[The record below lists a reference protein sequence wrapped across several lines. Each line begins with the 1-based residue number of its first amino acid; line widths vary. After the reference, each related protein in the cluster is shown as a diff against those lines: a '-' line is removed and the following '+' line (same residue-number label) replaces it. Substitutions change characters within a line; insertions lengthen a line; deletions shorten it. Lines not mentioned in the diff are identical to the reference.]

1 MDGRTKFIFVTGGVV
16 SSIGKGITASSLGRL
31 LKSRGLKVFMQKFDP
46 YINVDAGTM
55 SPRQHG
61 EVFVTE
67 DGGETDLDLGHYER
81 FIDENLTKLSNVTA
95 GKIYLEVIDKERRG
109 DYLGATIQVIPHIT
123 DAIKDKMEK
132 AAEES
137 DADIVIVEIGGTV
150 GDIESL
156 PFIEAIRQWRHDAGR
171 ANTLYIHSTLVPYLK
186 AAKELKSKPT
196 QHSIKELKSLGI
208 HPDILVLRTERA
220 LDEDVKNKISLF
232 SDVDKGAVIEARDE
246 EIIYEAV
253 ISLKEQGLDRL
264 VCRHFGY
271 PDKEADI
278 EEWTGLVERIK
289 NTKQE
294 VRIAVV
300 GKYVATKDAYISLA
314 EALRHAGF
322 HHRVKTTLDFIS
334 TDEVDEKSLAARLAG
349 VQGIVVPGGFGSR
362 GAEAKILACRYARE
376 RNIPLLA
383 ICYGMHMM
391 VAEYAR
397 NVLGLEGA
405 ASCEVDPKTPH
416 PVIHLPPEQKEK
428 TDLGGTLRI
437 GRHDMLLAEGS
448 LAREI
453 YDGARSI
460 GERHRHRYKLN
471 DNYTE
476 ALIEAGLQ
484 ISARNTADDVAEI
497 VELKGHPFYLGVQY
511 HPEYASRPNRAHPLF
526 AAFLK
531 KALLQE

>member
-1 MDGRTKFIFVTGGVV
+1 MDARTKFIFVTGGVV

-81 FIDENLTKLSNVTA
+81 FIDENLTRLSNITA
-95 GKIYLEVIDKERRG
+95 GRIYREVIDKERRG

-123 DAIKDKMEK
+123 DAIKEEMARA
-132 AAEES
+132 AAESE
-137 DADIVIVEIGGTV
+137 ADIVIVEIGGTV

-156 PFIEAIRQWRHDAGR
+156 PFLEAIRQWRHDVGR
-171 ANTLYIHSTLVPYLK
+171 ENTLYIHSTLVPYLK

-208 HPDILVLRTERA
+208 HPDILVLRTERS
-220 LDEDVKNKISLF
+220 LDQEIKDKISLF
-232 SDVDKGAVIEARDE
+232 SDVDKHAVIEAKDE

-253 ISLKEQGLDRL
+253 TNLKRQGLDQL

-271 PDKEADI
+271 PDKEAGID
-278 EEWTGLVERIK
+278 EWLGLIERIRHAES
-289 NTKQE
+289 E

-300 GKYVATKDAYISLA
+300 GKYVATKDAYISIT

-334 TDEVDEKSLAARLAG
+334 TDEVDEEALFDRLAG
-349 VQGIVVPGGFGSR
+349 AQGIVVPGGFGSR
-362 GAEAKILACRYARE
+362 GAAEKMLACRYARE
-376 RNIPLLA
+376 NNVPLLA

-391 VAEYAR
+391 VAEYAQ
-397 NVLGLEGA
+397 NVLGLARA
-405 ASCEVDPKTPH
+405 ASYEVDPETPH
-416 PVIHLPPEQKEK
+416 PVIHLSPEQREK
-428 TDLGGTLRI
+428 TDIGGTLRI
-437 GRHDMLLAEGS
+437 GLHDIRIEKDS
-448 LAREI
+448 LAASI
-453 YDGARSI
+453 YGSKTT

-471 DNYTE
+471 ENYAE
-476 ALIEAGLQ
+476 ALAEAGLA
-484 ISARNTADDVAEI
+484 ISARTTKDDVAEI
-497 VELKGHPFYLGVQY
+497 VELPAHRFYIGVQY

-526 AAFLK
+526 VAFIAA
-531 KALLQE
+531 ALGQA